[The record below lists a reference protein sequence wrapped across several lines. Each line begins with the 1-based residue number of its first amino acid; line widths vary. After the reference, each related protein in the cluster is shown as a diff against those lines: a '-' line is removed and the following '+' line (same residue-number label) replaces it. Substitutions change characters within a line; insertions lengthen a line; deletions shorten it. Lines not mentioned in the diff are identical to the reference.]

1 MEVKRTKTDS
11 GYIHY
16 VVDGSK
22 YITIRAPYETG
33 SKSSLWIIE
42 IPDIN
47 IPSVYNN
54 YSTKSIYFLR
64 TLDEVKEVLSRFATE
79 EEFLGA
85 YYRRCL
91 EKRYDYLAEI

>member
-1 MEVKRTKTDS
+1 MEVKGVETGSR
-11 GYIHY
+11 YIHY
-16 VVDGSK
+16 TVDGSN
-22 YITIRAPYETG
+22 YITIRAPHESS

-54 YSTKSIYFLR
+54 YSKKSIYFLR
-64 TLDEVKEVLSRFATE
+64 TLDDVKEVLSRFATE

-85 YYRRCL
+85 YYKRCL
-91 EKRYDYLAEI
+91 ERVPQLPC

>member
-1 MEVKRTKTDS
+1 MEVKGVETDS
-11 GYIHY
+11 GRTHY

-22 YITIRAPYETG
+22 YIVIRAPYEVS

-42 IPDIN
+42 IPDID

-54 YSTKSIYFLR
+54 YSTKSVYFLR

-85 YYRRCL
+85 YYKRCL
-91 EKRYDYLAEI
+91 ERVPQLPC

>member
-1 MEVKRTKTDS
+1 MEVKGVETDS
-11 GYIHY
+11 GRTHY
-16 VVDGSK
+16 KVDGSN
-22 YITIRAPYETG
+22 YITIRAPYESS
-33 SKSSLWIIE
+33 SKSSFWIIE

-54 YSTKSIYFLR
+54 YSTKSVYFLR

-85 YYRRCL
+85 YYKRCL
-91 EKRYDYLAEI
+91 ERVSELPC

>member
-1 MEVKRTKTDS
+1 MEVKRVDTDS
-11 GYIHY
+11 GRTHY
-16 VVDGSK
+16 MVDGSNC
-22 YITIRAPYETG
+22 IVIRAPYESS
-33 SKSSLWIIE
+33 SKSSFWIIE
-42 IPDIN
+42 IPDID

-85 YYRRCL
+85 YYKRCL
-91 EKRYDYLAEI
+91 ERVSELPC

>member
-1 MEVKRTKTDS
+1 MEVKGVETDS
-11 GYIHY
+11 GRTHY
-16 VVDGSK
+16 VVDGSN
-22 YITIRAPYETG
+22 YIVIRAPYEVS
-33 SKSSLWIIE
+33 SKSSFWIIE
-42 IPDIN
+42 IPDID

-85 YYRRCL
+85 YYKSCL
-91 EKRYDYLAEI
+91 ERVSELPC

>member
-1 MEVKRTKTDS
+1 MEVRETETDS
-11 GYIHY
+11 GRTHY
-16 VVDGSK
+16 MVDGSK

-64 TLDEVKEVLSRFATE
+64 TIDEVKEVLSRFATE
-79 EEFLGA
+79 EELFGA
-85 YYRRCL
+85 YYKRCL
-91 EKRYDYLAEI
+91 ERMSELLC

>member
-1 MEVKRTKTDS
+1 MEVKGVETDS
-11 GYIHY
+11 GRTHY
-16 VVDGSK
+16 VVDGSN
-22 YITIRAPYETG
+22 YIIIRAPHESS
-33 SKSSLWIIE
+33 SKSSFWIIE

-79 EEFLGA
+79 EEFFGA
-85 YYRRCL
+85 YYKRCL
-91 EKRYDYLAEI
+91 ERVLELSC

>member
-1 MEVKRTKTDS
+1 MEVKGVETDS
-11 GYIHY
+11 GRTHY

-22 YITIRAPYETG
+22 YIVIRAPYETG
-33 SKSSLWIIE
+33 LGSSFWIIE
-42 IPDIN
+42 IPDLD

-64 TLDEVKEVLSRFATE
+64 TLDEVKEVFSRFATE

-85 YYRRCL
+85 YYKRCL
-91 EKRYDYLAEI
+91 ERRYDYLAEV

>member
-1 MEVKRTKTDS
+1 MEVKGVETDS
-11 GYIHY
+11 GRTHY

-22 YITIRAPYETG
+22 YIIIRAPHESS
-33 SKSSLWIIE
+33 SKSSFWIIE

-64 TLDEVKEVLSRFATE
+64 TLDEVKKVLGRFATE

-85 YYRRCL
+85 YYKRCL
-91 EKRYDYLAEI
+91 ERIPELLC

>member
-1 MEVKRTKTDS
+1 MEVKGVETDS
-11 GYIHY
+11 GRTHY
-16 VVDGSK
+16 KVDGSN
-22 YITIRAPYETG
+22 YIIIRAPYEVS

-42 IPDIN
+42 IPVLD

-54 YSTKSIYFLR
+54 YSKKSIYFLR

-85 YYRRCL
+85 YYKRCL
-91 EKRYDYLAEI
+91 ERVSELPC

>member
-1 MEVKRTKTDS
+1 MEVKGVETDPGRT
-11 GYIHY
+11 HY

-22 YITIRAPYETG
+22 YITIRAPYEVS

-42 IPDIN
+42 IPDID

-54 YSTKSIYFLR
+54 YSTKSVYFLR

-85 YYRRCL
+85 YYKRCL
-91 EKRYDYLAEI
+91 ERVPELPC

>member
-1 MEVKRTKTDS
+1 MEARGVETDS
-11 GYIHY
+11 GRTHY

-22 YITIRAPYETG
+22 YITIRAPYEIS

-42 IPDIN
+42 IPDLD

-64 TLDEVKEVLSRFATE
+64 TLDEVKEVLSGFATE
-79 EEFLGA
+79 EELFGA
-85 YYRRCL
+85 YYKRCL
-91 EKRYDYLAEI
+91 ERMSELSC

>member
-1 MEVKRTKTDS
+1 MEVKGVETDS
-11 GYIHY
+11 RHTHY

-22 YITIRAPYETG
+22 YITIRAPYESS
-33 SKSSLWIIE
+33 SKSSFWIIE
-42 IPDIN
+42 IPGIN
-47 IPSVYNN
+47 IPSVYNS

-85 YYRRCL
+85 YYKRCL
-91 EKRYDYLAEI
+91 ERVPELPC

>member
-1 MEVKRTKTDS
+1 MEVEGVETGS
-11 GYIHY
+11 GCIHY
-16 VVDGSK
+16 VVDDSN
-22 YITIRAPYETG
+22 YITIRAPYETS
-33 SKSSLWIIE
+33 SKASFWIIE

-54 YSTKSIYFLR
+54 YSTKSVYFLR

-85 YYRRCL
+85 YYKRCL
-91 EKRYDYLAEI
+91 ERVPQLPC

>member
-1 MEVKRTKTDS
+1 MEVRGVETDS
-11 GYIHY
+11 GRTHY

-22 YITIRAPYETG
+22 YITIRAPYEIS

-42 IPDIN
+42 IPDLD
-47 IPSVYNN
+47 IPSVYNR

-79 EEFLGA
+79 EEFFGA
-85 YYRRCL
+85 YYKRCL
-91 EKRYDYLAEI
+91 ERMSELSC

>member
-1 MEVKRTKTDS
+1 MEVKGVETGS

-16 VVDGSK
+16 TVDGSN
-22 YITIRAPYETG
+22 YITIRAPHESS

-42 IPDIN
+42 IPDLD

-54 YSTKSIYFLR
+54 YSKKSIYFLR
-64 TLDEVKEVLSRFATE
+64 TLDDIKEVLSRFATE

-85 YYRRCL
+85 YYKRCL
-91 EKRYDYLAEI
+91 ERVPQLPC

>member
-1 MEVKRTKTDS
+1 MEVKGVETDS
-11 GYIHY
+11 GRTHY

-22 YITIRAPYETG
+22 YIVIRAPYEVS

-42 IPDIN
+42 IPDID

-54 YSTKSIYFLR
+54 YSTKSVYFLR
-64 TLDEVKEVLSRFATE
+64 TLDEVKEVLGRFATE

-85 YYRRCL
+85 YYKRCL
-91 EKRYDYLAEI
+91 ERVPELLC